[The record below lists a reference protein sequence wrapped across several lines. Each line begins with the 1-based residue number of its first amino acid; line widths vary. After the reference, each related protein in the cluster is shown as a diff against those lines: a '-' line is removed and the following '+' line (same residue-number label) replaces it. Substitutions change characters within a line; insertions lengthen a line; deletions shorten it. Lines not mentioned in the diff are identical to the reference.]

1 MKKFMTLLICTLIS
15 IVIVVVMPM
24 LFHTFSFVRVESES
38 TNHVGMFQQTVV
50 SVNAKEQTIHKLY
63 YKDELIGIFS
73 NQEALDRHLKQVYHD
88 KYEADFPDTKA
99 HIGRDWYI
107 VDEKS
112 YYTYSDVSDEILNY
126 LDENEL
132 YTLQCTAINI
142 SEDGKVKA
150 RFYVSDPKLYEDAMN
165 AYLSLFVDP
174 SSIASL
180 TENANTQTTLTS
192 YGSKDVGLS
201 ISQQIT
207 QEKTYAS
214 PSEIRTTEKSVL
226 EYIEYG
232 NNTEKQYYT
241 VQAYD
246 TVAGVGAKNYGLS
259 ATQVMNINRDKISST
274 DQMLKEGD
282 QLCITY
288 FESPIDVVVYK
299 KTLRQETVYFETT
312 YIQDENL
319 VKGEAEVR
327 TAGENGSRNALYTEK
342 WINGVLT
349 SGTLDSSYETKQAS
363 NEVVALGTKNEPG
376 VGTGSFRYPV
386 ENVGISCEWGCY
398 YGHRGT
404 DFIDQYNSWGDV
416 YAADNGVIEEVGY
429 NGISGNYVVI
439 NHNNGYETYYGHM
452 NVPCDLPEGTV
463 VSKGDVIGHIGMTG
477 LATGPH
483 VHMYFKVDGERHNA
497 CEFYD
502 CESVP
507 HV

>member
-24 LFHTFSFVRVESES
+24 LFHTFSFVCVESES

-99 HIGRDWYI
+99 HIGRDCYI

-376 VGTGSFRYPV
+376 VGTGSFR
-386 ENVGISCEWGCY
+386 
-398 YGHRGT
+398 
-404 DFIDQYNSWGDV
+404 
-416 YAADNGVIEEVGY
+416 
-429 NGISGNYVVI
+429 
-439 NHNNGYETYYGHM
+439 
-452 NVPCDLPEGTV
+452 
-463 VSKGDVIGHIGMTG
+463 
-477 LATGPH
+477 
-483 VHMYFKVDGERHNA
+483 
-497 CEFYD
+497 
-502 CESVP
+502 
-507 HV
+507 